1 MKDAVLKTVNLSKR
15 YKDVT
20 VLDNV
25 NITINKG
32 DIYGF
37 IGQNGAGKTTLMKL
51 ISGLIIKDS
60 GTIELFGENDTRNI
74 ENMRKRMGCLI
85 ETPALYDYSSVY
97 DNLEI
102 NRIQKGIPG
111 RESIDKVLKMVGLYN
126 ERKKQVR
133 KLSMGMKQKLGLAMA
148 LIGDPEFLILDEPIN
163 GLDPMSIIEIRK
175 LLNKLNKEFDV
186 TILISSH
193 ILSELYQFANSYGI
207 IHNGRLV
214 EQITSRELEERC
226 QKFLYIRTDN
236 AERAVFTIERIL
248 KTQNYEVMHD
258 NAIKLYE
265 YLDEPSKVA
274 SVLLNNGSLVD
285 EIALKGDNL
294 EDYFSKLVWRNK
306 NV

>member
-1 MKDAVLKTVNLSKR
+1 MKDTVLKTVNLSKK
-15 YKDVT
+15 YKNVT

-37 IGQNGAGKTTLMKL
+37 IGQNGAGKTTFMKL
-51 ISGLIIKDS
+51 ISGLIIKNS

-207 IHNGRLV
+207 IHNGRLI

-294 EDYFSKLVWRNK
+294 EDYFSKLVWRNR